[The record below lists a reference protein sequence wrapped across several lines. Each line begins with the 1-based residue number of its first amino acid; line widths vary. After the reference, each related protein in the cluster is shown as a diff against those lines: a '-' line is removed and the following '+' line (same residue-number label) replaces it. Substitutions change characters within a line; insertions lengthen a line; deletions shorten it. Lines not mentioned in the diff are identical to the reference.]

1 MLFVQWL
8 YYQLLA
14 VWAALK
20 QRAADNAPQVRA
32 WLKDARRMCF
42 EDVNP
47 VAAHVLKYGW
57 FEAGMTVMVVAPQWE
72 VYLLWR
78 VGCGEWVW
86 AWLLLYAA
94 LFAATLPVSKRWRA
108 PATLGIV
115 WALWCCSAPW
125 HWHVLVLMG
134 NIKMSSCVLGTR
146 LELLMGEARALA
158 RNRYKGLKIS
168 PTDKETFANWKQ
180 DKVLQDL
187 HKVQLSRKV
196 KTFAK
201 MLQQCDEDRARNP
214 RSFAWTKL
222 LCFRHVFIPL
232 LLMRAGVIGVLELVC
247 QAIWY
252 AVPLVLRAVG
262 SKATVA
268 GALAVLR
275 GRSTAYVAL
284 DAEGAKAL
292 ADYKAL
298 LSEI

>member
-1 MLFVQWL
+1 
-8 YYQLLA
+8 
-14 VWAALK
+14 
-20 QRAADNAPQVRA
+20 
-32 WLKDARRMCF
+32 
-42 EDVNP
+42 
-47 VAAHVLKYGW
+47 
-57 FEAGMTVMVVAPQWE
+57 MTVMVVAPQWE

-78 VGCGEWVW
+78 VGCAGWVW

-94 LFAATLPVSKRWRA
+94 LFAATLPISTRWRT
-108 PATLGIV
+108 PVTLGIV

-158 RNRYKGLKIS
+158 RYRYKGLKIS
-168 PTDKETFANWKQ
+168 PKDREGFARWKQ
-180 DKVLQDL
+180 DMLPDL
-187 HKVQLSRKV
+187 HKAQLSRKV

-232 LLMRAGVIGVLELVC
+232 LTMRAGVIGVLELVW
-247 QAIWY
+247 QAVGY
-252 AVPLVLRAVG
+252 AVPLALAAVG

-268 GALAVLR
+268 GALAMLR
-275 GRSTAYVAL
+275 GRAL
-284 DAEGAKAL
+284 SADAEGAKAL
-292 ADYKAL
+292 AEYKAL
-298 LSEI
+298 FP